1 MSQNE
6 GQYSFFAFL
15 SRMRHIYRWSLM
27 RNVTSENIQE
37 HSLQVAMIAHGLAL
51 IKNRLFQGAINA
63 ERVALL
69 AIFHDSN
76 ETITGDLP
84 TPIKYFNPEI
94 KMAYKQIER
103 VAEEKLVDMLPEA
116 LKGDYESLILDRD
129 AEAELYAIVKAA
141 DKICA
146 YLKCVEELS
155 AGNSEF
161 EKAKNAI
168 EKTIKEMDRPEVNY
182 FMETFVP
189 SFELTLDELN

>member
-1 MSQNE
+1 M
-6 GQYSFFAFL
+6 YHFFSYMA
-15 SRMRHIYRWSLM
+15 RMKHIKRWGLM
-27 RNVTSENIQE
+27 RNTREENIQE
-37 HSLQVAMIAHGLAL
+37 HSLQTAMIAHALAL
-51 IKNRLFQGAINA
+51 IKNRIFGGKVNA
-63 ERVALL
+63 ERVLAL
-69 AIFHDSN
+69 AVYH
-76 ETITGDLP
+76 EAGEVITGDLA

-116 LKGDYESLILDRD
+116 LKADYESLILDRD

>member
-1 MSQNE
+1 M
-6 GQYSFFAFL
+6 YHFFSYMA
-15 SRMRHIYRWSLM
+15 RMKHIKRWGLM
-27 RNVTSENIQE
+27 RNTREENIQE
-37 HSLQVAMIAHGLAL
+37 HSLQTAMIAHALAL
-51 IKNRLFQGAINA
+51 IKNLMFGGNVNA
-63 ERVALL
+63 ERVLAL
-69 AIFHDSN
+69 AVYH
-76 ETITGDLP
+76 EAGEVITGDLA

-94 KMAYKQIER
+94 KTAYKQIER

-129 AEAELYAIVKAA
+129 AEGELYAIVKAA